1 MQKTILTATLAALL
15 LAPIAVYAADPGT
28 SSSGATGSSSMSKC
42 ANISDP
48 AAKQACL
55 QQESGSSGQTK

>member
-1 MQKTILTATLAALL
+1 MQKTILTAALAALL
-15 LAPIAVYAADPGT
+15 VAPIAVYAADPGA
-28 SSSGATGSSSMSKC
+28 SSGSTGSSSMSKC
-42 ANISDP
+42 ASISDP